1 MVHFTDKDSMKKRH
15 YWRLDSKSITLFKAE
30 TGPQYYKELQLSE
43 ILVVE
48 TAKKSNNNDLA
59 YCFEIKTAKVV
70 YYVGEDTSNPEVSD
84 TKKVKNLLI
93 MIKCSLKGEK
103 EEKFT

>member
-1 MVHFTDKDSMKKRH
+1 M
-15 YWRLDSKSITLFKAE
+15 FKAE

-84 TKKVKNLLI
+84 IKKVKNLLI